1 MKKDIEIL
9 LNSNLTSYSIAQE
22 TGISIRQIDL
32 YRKKNIGNIT
42 LDNALKLH
50 ELYKKLNKGVKMK
63 NEIKKF
69 VGDEKF
75 EIIIEVAYSDGELS
89 SSVDILKTS
98 DIDEGV
104 LNYKTLTKT
113 ALLRYLEREHALFL
127 KSLNVRKLKITTQ
140 YLTVKTATGKFKIID
155 EKNF

>member
-1 MKKDIEIL
+1 
-9 LNSNLTSYSIAQE
+9 
-22 TGISIRQIDL
+22 
-32 YRKKNIGNIT
+32 
-42 LDNALKLH
+42 
-50 ELYKKLNKGVKMK
+50 MK
-63 NEIKKF
+63 NEIKNF

-140 YLTVKTATGKFKIID
+140 YLTVKTETGKFKLID

>member
-32 YRKKNIGNIT
+32 YRKKNVGNIT

-50 ELYKKLNKGVKMK
+50 ELYKKLNKGEKMK
-63 NEIKKF
+63 NF
-69 VGDEKF
+69 VGNEKF

-127 KSLNVRKLKITTQ
+127 KSLNV
-140 YLTVKTATGKFKIID
+140 
-155 EKNF
+155 NFFDIAISL